1 VPELVYDQ
9 EDEQRRLALL
19 LFPRY
24 ERMLTVLHRLVESAY
39 PELDQ
44 AGYHLDDAAVRRQL
58 ALAAERVV
66 LIDGATQRA
75 LSKALDSGPEAVA
88 ALYSGE
94 HITAR
99 ARRIAWNET
108 AEAQRA
114 AALDRYRAT
123 GLIRRVQIVETGDS
137 DEPCASRHLTTV
149 PVHSD
154 PQLAHPGC
162 RMRLIPAAEPN
173 L

>member
-1 VPELVYDQ
+1 MADLATIYDQ
-9 EDEQRRLALL
+9 EEEQRLLALA

-24 ERMLTVLHRLVESAY
+24 ERMLTVLHRLVESAF

-44 AGYHLDDAAVRRQL
+44 AGYVLDDAAVRRQL
-58 ALAAERVV
+58 ALAAERVL

-75 LSKALDSGPEAVA
+75 LAKAVDAGPEAVA
-88 ALYSGE
+88 ALYGE
-94 HITAR
+94 ANTAAR
-99 ARRIAWNET
+99 AKRIARTEL

-123 GLIRRVQIVETGDS
+123 GLVQRVQLVETHDT
-137 DEPCASRHLTTV
+137 DAACAARHLEIV

-154 PQLAHPGC
+154 PQLAHTGC
-162 RMRLIPAAEPN
+162 RLRLVPVV
-173 L
+173 